1 MKQSERLG
9 LWLPEGSDP
18 LEVSKLSENFEKLD
32 PLGGG
37 LEAIKEGTGPG
48 SLFMVS
54 KCYKEPIEN
63 ALLCNGGTVSAEAYP
78 ELYDVLGT
86 THGGTL
92 TSDLLNSEYGITST
106 LGYPQAYNADLD
118 MFVYCEAGALT
129 LYQKG
134 QAPKNV
140 PFSSSMATDN
150 FLLSSLSSFG
160 YYVLVGYKSSGT
172 NTVWKYDLTAESW
185 ETVSASDPLFGFAI
199 GLYGTG
205 SSSMSVDLGDFI
217 FAGFYSG
224 DKLAIDKSTAS
235 AHTINYAGVG
245 HLGACINLD
254 DPDNVYVLHSFHSN
268 TSSSDSKCE
277 LYRFPKSSLATDSNQ
292 AIQLE
297 LVKTLPTGYTNQYGN
312 PNDFYVDSVC
322 VISNG
327 FCYARQG
334 GILCCY
340 DMASSAARWMLLGPT
355 NVTGYLVLAKKI
367 TDATTILGYTG
378 KSLYYTVTGA
388 TASTTSISSIVA
400 NPVSFQATYG
410 PVCTASGARG
420 NWRVSAFKL
429 PTITMPEALIYMRTQ

>member
-1 MKQSERLG
+1 MKQSEKLG

-18 LEVSKLSENFEKLD
+18 LDISKLSENFEKLD

-37 LEAIKEGTGPG
+37 LEAIKEGAGPG

-78 ELYDVLGT
+78 ELYDVLGAAY
-86 THGGTL
+86 GGTL
-92 TSDLLNSEYGITST
+92 TNDLLNSEYGITST

-118 MFVYCEAGALT
+118 MFVHCKAGALT

-134 QAPKNV
+134 QTPKNV
-140 PFSSSMATDN
+140 PFSSSMATAN
-150 FLLSSLSSFG
+150 FSLSSLSSFG
-160 YYVLVGYKSSGT
+160 HYVLVGYKSSGT

-185 ETVSASDPLFGFAI
+185 EAVSTSDLLFGFAI
-199 GLYGTG
+199 N

-217 FAGFYSG
+217 LAGLYG
-224 DKLAIDKSTAS
+224 GNKLAIDKSAAS
-235 AHTINYAGVG
+235 AHTINYTYAYSSCV
-245 HLGACINLD
+245 CINLD
-254 DPDNVYVLHSFHSN
+254 DPDNVYVLYSFHSS

-297 LVKTLPTGYTNQYGN
+297 LVKTLPVWTKTQTGGVT
-312 PNDFYVDSVC
+312 DFTATTAC

-327 FCYARQG
+327 FLYARTG

-340 DMASSAARWMLLGPT
+340 DMASSATYWTYLGAVSAG
-355 NVTGYLVLAKKI
+355 NVLVLAKK
-367 TDATTILGYTG
+367 
-378 KSLYYTVTGA
+378 
-388 TASTTSISSIVA
+388 
-400 NPVSFQATYG
+400 
-410 PVCTASGARG
+410 
-420 NWRVSAFKL
+420 
-429 PTITMPEALIYMRTQ
+429 